1 MRILN
6 LIYAPIRYASTRYLS
21 QTINHDKN
29 VKKVKSKFIICG
41 KELILGNHL
50 SLATIH
56 LPGRVNFS
64 GYAWKQL
71 FIGIL
76 YMGYVD

>member
-41 KELILGNHL
+41 KELI
-50 SLATIH
+50 IRQPFK
-56 LPGRVNFS
+56 PGYHPS
-64 GYAWKQL
+64 PWQS
-71 FIGIL
+71 
-76 YMGYVD
+76 